1 MNLVIVESPAK
12 AKTINK
18 YLGDNYTVLA
28 SYGHIRDLPSK
39 NGSVDP
45 ENKFQMEWEIDSFSK
60 KYLKEIT
67 DVAKDSDKIILAT
80 DPDREGEAI
89 AWHVK
94 EFLDEKKILKDKK
107 IERVVFNEIT
117 KKAVINGIE
126 NPRSLEGQLVD
137 AYMAR
142 RALDYLVGFNISPI
156 LWTKLPGSKSAGR
169 VQSVALRLL
178 TEREH
183 EIEVFNPEEFWTI
196 NVNFITSSKNILTS
210 SISELN
216 GEKIEKFSFRNK
228 EDVNNAISKIKEKK
242 YSIKDITSKIYTRNP
257 SGPFT
262 TSTLQQSASSK
273 LGFGASRTMQI
284 AQRLYQGIEIDG
296 DTKGLITYMRTDGTN
311 ISKEAIP
318 LFRKYIEENYGD
330 DYLPEQANNYSGK
343 KAKNAQEAH
352 EAIRPTEIKNSPESI
367 KKYLSTDQYKLYDL
381 IWSRALSSQMQPAKF
396 DRKTILITSED
407 GKNILKSSGSTV
419 KFDGFLK
426 LQKIDENDDEKILP
440 EVSKGPIE
448 IKEFNDEQHFTQP
461 PPRFSEA
468 SLVKKLEELGIGR
481 PSTYASIIS
490 VISNRGYADI
500 VNKRFFPTDR
510 GKLLSA
516 FLEKLFSRYVDYDFT
531 AKLEDQLDDITSGKE
546 NWIKVLDQFWIDFNK
561 NVLNVKEKR
570 TREVLDLLNDS
581 LGKLIFD
588 TDENGKIDRK
598 CKLCQT
604 GELSLKNSF
613 RGGAFIGCSGYPEC
627 KFTRPLSKIKASQQV
642 NLAEPKLI
650 GKNDIGKDIYLKNG
664 RFGPY
669 LQYELSDEEI
679 ENIKKPKTK
688 TKKKKK
694 EESNFK
700 NVSIPKGLDIENVD
714 LDKAKYLCSLP
725 KIIGKHP
732 DLDKDITINVGRF
745 GPYLKC
751 DNKSARLESIDEL
764 FNIGLNRAITLISE
778 AKPGRISS
786 SIIKDLGEH
795 PEDKKPVRIMKG
807 QYGPYIK
814 YKSLNATIP
823 EEKDPAELTMEEALI
838 LIEKRKEYDR
848 SKKRKKK
855 MKLLIFIILILNL
868 CLSTS
873 FSAEK
878 KDCSKFKKF
887 SKNHIACKASNLKA
901 GTKNTAGKIKNK
913 TGNILKVTT
922 GIFKKN

>member
-18 YLGDNYTVLA
+18 YLGKDYTVLA

-45 ENKFQMEWEIDSFSK
+45 ENKFKMIWEVDSFSK

-94 EFLDEKKILKDKK
+94 EFLNEKKILKDKK

-228 EDVNNAISKIKEKK
+228 EDINNAISKIKEKK

-407 GKNILKSSGSTV
+407 GRNILKSSGSTI

-426 LQKIDENDDEKILP
+426 LQKIDENEDEKILP

-561 NVLNVKEKR
+561 NVR
-570 TREVLDLLNDS
+570 T
-581 LGKLIFD
+581 
-588 TDENGKIDRK
+588 
-598 CKLCQT
+598 
-604 GELSLKNSF
+604 
-613 RGGAFIGCSGYPEC
+613 
-627 KFTRPLSKIKASQQV
+627 
-642 NLAEPKLI
+642 
-650 GKNDIGKDIYLKNG
+650 
-664 RFGPY
+664 
-669 LQYELSDEEI
+669 
-679 ENIKKPKTK
+679 
-688 TKKKKK
+688 
-694 EESNFK
+694 
-700 NVSIPKGLDIENVD
+700 
-714 LDKAKYLCSLP
+714 
-725 KIIGKHP
+725 
-732 DLDKDITINVGRF
+732 
-745 GPYLKC
+745 
-751 DNKSARLESIDEL
+751 
-764 FNIGLNRAITLISE
+764 NR
-778 AKPGRISS
+778 
-786 SIIKDLGEH
+786 
-795 PEDKKPVRIMKG
+795 
-807 QYGPYIK
+807 
-814 YKSLNATIP
+814 
-823 EEKDPAELTMEEALI
+823 
-838 LIEKRKEYDR
+838 
-848 SKKRKKK
+848 
-855 MKLLIFIILILNL
+855 
-868 CLSTS
+868 
-873 FSAEK
+873 
-878 KDCSKFKKF
+878 
-887 SKNHIACKASNLKA
+887 
-901 GTKNTAGKIKNK
+901 
-913 TGNILKVTT
+913 
-922 GIFKKN
+922 

>member
-45 ENKFQMEWEIDSFSK
+45 SEKFKMIWEVDSFSK

-67 DVAKDSDKIILAT
+67 DVAKKSEKIILAT

-94 EFLDEKKILKDKK
+94 EYLDEKKLLKDKK

-117 KKAVINGIE
+117 KKAVTKGIE
-126 NPRSLEGQLVD
+126 NPRNIEPNLVD

-183 EIEVFNPEEFWTI
+183 EIEQFLPEEFWTL
-196 NVNFITSSKNILTS
+196 NVDFKSSKGDILRSNIVKINDS
-210 SISELN
+210 
-216 GEKIEKFSFRNK
+216 KIEKFSFKNK
-228 EDVNNAISKIKEKK
+228 EDINNAIEIIKKSNYKI
-242 YSIKDITSKIYTRNP
+242 SDINSKIYTRNP

-262 TSTLQQSASSK
+262 TSTLQQTASNK

-284 AQRLYQGIEIDG
+284 AQRLYQGIDIDG
-296 DTKGLITYMRTDGTN
+296 DTVGLITYMRTDGTN
-311 ISKEAIP
+311 ISKDAVND
-318 LFRKYIEENYGD
+318 FRNFIEETYGNN
-330 DYLPEQANNYSGK
+330 YLPSEPNNYSGK

-352 EAIRPTEIKNSPESI
+352 EAIRPTDITRTPELM
-367 KKYLSTDQYKLYDL
+367 KKFLSTDQVKLYDL
-381 IWSRALSSQMQPAKF
+381 IWSRALSSQMEAAKF
-396 DRKTILITSED
+396 DRKTITIVSENNLNQF
-407 GKNILKSSGSTV
+407 KCSGSII

-426 LQKIDENDDEKILP
+426 LTRIDDEDEKIIP
-440 EVSKGPIE
+440 EVNKDEVSIE
-448 IKEFNDEQHFTQP
+448 DFIDEQHYTQP

-516 FLEKLFSRYVDYDFT
+516 FLEKLFSKYVDYGFT
-531 AKLEDQLDDITSGKE
+531 AGLEEQLDDITSGKE
-546 NWIKVLDQFWIDFNK
+546 EWIRVLDNFWKDFNL

-570 TREVLDLLNDS
+570 TREVLDLLNES
-581 LGKLIFD
+581 LGELIFEAD
-588 TDENGKIDRK
+588 KNGNIDRK
-598 CKLCQT
+598 CKLCNS

-613 RGGAFIGCSGYPEC
+613 RGGAFIGCSNYPEC
-627 KFTRPLSKIKASQQV
+627 KFTRPLSKSKANDQIA
-642 NLAEPKLI
+642 LAEPKLVGQNEN
-650 GKNDIGKDIYLKNG
+650 GKEIFLKNG

-669 LQYELSDEEI
+669 LQYEKIDDEK
-679 ENIKKPKTK
+679 N

-694 EESNFK
+694 KKENENLR
-700 NVSIPKGLDIENVD
+700 NVSIPKGIEIDQID
-714 LDKAKYLCSLP
+714 LEKAKYLCSLP
-725 KIIGKHP
+725 KVIGKHP
-732 DLDKDITINVGRF
+732 DNGNDITINSGRF

-751 DNKSARLESIDEL
+751 ENKSARLENVEEL
-764 FNIGLNRAITLISE
+764 FTIGLNRAIALIAE

-786 SIIKDLGEH
+786 SLIKDLGEH

-823 EEKDPAELTMEEALI
+823 EEKDPTELTMDEALI
-838 LIEKRKEYDR
+838 LIEKRREYDR
-848 SKKRKKK
+848 NKKKRKK
-855 MKLLIFIILILNL
+855 
-868 CLSTS
+868 
-873 FSAEK
+873 
-878 KDCSKFKKF
+878 
-887 SKNHIACKASNLKA
+887 
-901 GTKNTAGKIKNK
+901 
-913 TGNILKVTT
+913 
-922 GIFKKN
+922 

>member
-18 YLGDNYTVLA
+18 YLGGEYTVLA

-45 ENKFQMEWEIDSFSK
+45 EDKFKMIWEVDSFSK

-67 DVAKDSDKIILAT
+67 DVAKKSEKIILAT

-94 EFLDEKKILKDKK
+94 EYLDQKKLLKDKK

-117 KKAVINGIE
+117 KKAVTNGID
-126 NPRSLEGQLVD
+126 NPRNIESNLVD

-183 EIEVFNPEEFWTI
+183 EIEQFVPEEFWTLNI
-196 NVNFITSSKNILTS
+196 NFKTTKGDMLNSNIV
-210 SISELN
+210 ILN
-216 GEKIEKFSFRNK
+216 NNKVEKFSFRNK
-228 EDVNNAISKIKEKK
+228 EDINNAVEILKKSKNRIT
-242 YSIKDITSKIYTRNP
+242 DINSKIYSRNP
-257 SGPFT
+257 LGPFT
-262 TSTLQQSASSK
+262 TSTLQQTSSSK

-284 AQRLYQGIEIDG
+284 AQRLYQGIDIEG
-296 DTKGLITYMRTDGTN
+296 DTVGLITYMRTDGTN
-311 ISKEAIP
+311 ISNDAVND
-318 LFRKYIEENYGD
+318 FRNFIRKTYGD
-330 DYLPEQANNYSGK
+330 KYLPEEANNYSGK

-352 EAIRPTEIKNSPESI
+352 EAIRPTDISRTPELMKSF
-367 KKYLSTDQYKLYDL
+367 LSTDQIKLYDL
-381 IWSRALSSQMQPAKF
+381 IWSRALSSQMEAAKF
-396 DRKTILITSED
+396 DRKTITISSED
-407 GKNILKSSGSTV
+407 NIHQFKCSGSTI
-419 KFDGFLK
+419 KFDGYLK
-426 LQKIDENDDEKILP
+426 LTRIDEDEGEKILP
-440 EVSKGPIE
+440 NVNKEEVQIN
-448 IKEFNDEQHFTQP
+448 EFIDEQHFTQH

-516 FLEKLFSRYVDYDFT
+516 FLEKLFSKYVDYGFT
-531 AKLEDQLDDITSGKE
+531 ANLEEQLDDITSGKE
-546 NWIKVLDQFWIDFNK
+546 EWIKVLNNFWKDFNI
-561 NVLNVKEKR
+561 NVSNVKEKR
-570 TREVLDLLNDS
+570 TREVLDLLNES
-581 LGKLIFD
+581 LGELIFES
-588 TDENGKIDRK
+588 DENGKINRR
-598 CKLCQT
+598 CKLCDS

-613 RGGAFIGCSGYPEC
+613 RGGAFIGCSNYPEC
-627 KFTRPLSKIKASQQV
+627 KFTRPLSKSKANDQV
-642 NLAEPKLI
+642 ALAEPKLI
-650 GKNDIGKDIYLKNG
+650 GQNENGKDIYLKNG

-669 LQYELSDEEI
+669 LQYEMLEDE
-679 ENIKKPKTK
+679 TV
-688 TKKKKK
+688 KKKKK
-694 EESNFK
+694 KKDNDNLR
-700 NVSIPKGLDIENVD
+700 NVSIPKGIEIDKID

-725 KIIGKHP
+725 KVIGQHP
-732 DLDKDITINVGRF
+732 DNGKDITINSGRF

-751 DNKSARLESIDEL
+751 DNKSARLENVEDL
-764 FNIGLNRAITLISE
+764 FNIGLNRAITLIAE

-786 SIIKDLGEH
+786 SLIKDLGQH
-795 PEDKKPVRIMKG
+795 PEDKKPVRVMKG

-823 EEKDPAELTMEEALI
+823 EEKDPTELTMEEALI

-848 SKKRKKK
+848 SKRKGKK
-855 MKLLIFIILILNL
+855 
-868 CLSTS
+868 
-873 FSAEK
+873 
-878 KDCSKFKKF
+878 
-887 SKNHIACKASNLKA
+887 
-901 GTKNTAGKIKNK
+901 
-913 TGNILKVTT
+913 
-922 GIFKKN
+922 